1 MELIRIYLRDVWI
14 SGLGHLAWGLYKLG
28 AHVTCTDT
36 PDGDLSAL
44 AARVQ
49 SWLAEEEKSADSAGI
64 GNEGRGSIR
73 VQELT
78 WGQQHWGV
86 SPIST
91 ESVDYDVLILAE
103 VFSLPEL
110 HEELVWTVQKLC
122 HANIEIWSIF
132 LNRSFSFMFFA
143 LLADAGGFRVRQIP
157 GDEFDLLGM
166 EGDELGI
173 FMHQTFYDPLS
184 PRVTRN

>member
-1 MELIRIYLRDVWI
+1 
-14 SGLGHLAWGLYKLG
+14 
-28 AHVTCTDT
+28 VTCTDT

-44 AARVQ
+44 TARVQ
-49 SWLAEEEKSADSAGI
+49 GWLAEEKPADTAGI
-64 GNEGRGSIR
+64 ETEGRGSIR

-78 WGQQHWGV
+78 WGQQHWAV

-91 ESVDYDVLILAE
+91 ESAEYDVLILAE

-110 HEELVWTVQKLC
+110 HEELVWTVKELC
-122 HANIEIWSIF
+122 HAKIEIWSIF

-157 GDEFDLLGM
+157 GDEVDLLGM

-173 FMHQTFYDPLS
+173 FMHQTFYDPSS
-184 PRVTRN
+184 PRVIRD

>member
-1 MELIRIYLRDVWI
+1 MTYKL

-44 AARVQ
+44 TTRVQ
-49 SWLAEEEKSADSAGI
+49 SWLAEEKSSDIAGI
-64 GNEGRGSIR
+64 GNEVRGSIR

-78 WGQQHWGV
+78 WGQQHWAV
-86 SPIST
+86 SPVSKEST
-91 ESVDYDVLILAE
+91 EYDVLILAE

-122 HANIEIWSIF
+122 HAKIEIWSIF

-157 GDEFDLLGM
+157 ADEVDLLGM

-173 FMHQTFYDPLS
+173 FMHQTFYDPSS
-184 PRVTRN
+184 PRVKRD

>member
-1 MELIRIYLRDVWI
+1 MLVGAKILNLLFKL
-14 SGLGHLAWGLYKLG
+14 GLGHLAWGLYKLG

-44 AARVQ
+44 TARVQ
-49 SWLAEEEKSADSAGI
+49 SWLAEEKSSDSAAIDG
-64 GNEGRGSIR
+64 EGCGSIR
-73 VQELT
+73 VKELT
-78 WGQQHWGV
+78 WGQQHWEV
-86 SPIST
+86 SPISR
-91 ESVDYDVLILAE
+91 ESAEYDVLILAE

-157 GDEFDLLGM
+157 GDEVDLLGM

-173 FMHQTFYDPLS
+173 FMHHTVYDPSS
-184 PRVTRN
+184 PRVMKC